1 MSDVMSIG
9 RYQLENLMR
18 AGIRFTFLDLRTDAE
33 RASKKHEAVAQLLT
47 TARAV
52 APEAALE
59 LLQTEKAAP
68 DAAIILICEDG
79 VKSKGLSLQLEE
91 AGFKNVYRV
100 EGGVAA
106 L

>member
-9 RYQLENLMR
+9 RYQLENLLR
-18 AGIRFTFLDLRTDAE
+18 AGIGFTFLDLRTPV
-33 RASKKHEAVAQLLT
+33 EAGQMLD
-47 TARAV
+47 
-52 APEAALE
+52 P
-59 LLQTEKAAP
+59 EKAKLLGKTKAMGADEILADLQAQNAP
-68 DAAIILICEDG
+68 LDTAIILICEDG
-79 VKSKGLSLQLEE
+79 VKSKGVSLQLEE